1 MTPNHKNV
9 DLLIWVVWK
18 TLQCTFLV
26 NEEVNE
32 LIIIEKLCT
41 PRYKVLGICRRQ
53 AWSMGLLGGCY
64 SWEIDLGTLTIGSP
78 SSKLSEFF
86 LCCH

>member
-1 MTPNHKNV
+1 M
-9 DLLIWVVWK
+9 
-18 TLQCTFLV
+18 LQYTFLV

-64 SWEIDLGTLTIGSP
+64 SWETDLGTLTIGSP
-78 SSKLSEFF
+78 SSKLSEIC
-86 LCCH
+86 LRCH